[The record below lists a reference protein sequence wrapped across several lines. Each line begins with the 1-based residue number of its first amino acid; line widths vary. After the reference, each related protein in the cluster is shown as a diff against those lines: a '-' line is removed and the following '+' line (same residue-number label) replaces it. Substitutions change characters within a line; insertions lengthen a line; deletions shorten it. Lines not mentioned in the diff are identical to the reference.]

1 MIINNVTYKIRLQTL
16 NKKYLNSLLDKFVTT
31 KQQQEILKAYNEDQ
45 DEREENIYVLNYL
58 LCGLQLNYFNGHM
71 FEYARET

>member
-1 MIINNVTYKIRLQTL
+1 MVRII
-16 NKKYLNSLLDKFVTT
+16 TT
-31 KQQQEILKAYNEDQ
+31 